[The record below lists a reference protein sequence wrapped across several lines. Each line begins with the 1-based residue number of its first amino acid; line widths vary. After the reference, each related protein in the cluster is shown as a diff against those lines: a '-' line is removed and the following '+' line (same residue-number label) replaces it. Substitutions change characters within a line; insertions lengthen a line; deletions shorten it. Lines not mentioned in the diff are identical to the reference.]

1 MTAETRPQLSVI
13 MPAYNEIHTIG
24 EILVRVAAALPG
36 VTKEIV
42 IVDDCSADGSRE
54 WLVRNIPAGRV
65 QFSSLALDGAG
76 NLVRSPSPD
85 GSPGSSELV
94 LLLHEVN
101 QGKGKALQSG
111 FAVSTGEVITIQD
124 ADHEYDPND
133 WAPMYQ
139 LIAHQKVADVVYGS
153 RFYGTPHR
161 SLYYYHFLANRLIS
175 SIFNLLYNQTL
186 TDIEV
191 CYKMFTRPVLESMK
205 LSAHDFGIEVE
216 MSAQIARARNWRIYE
231 MGIHYY
237 GRTYEEGKKINW
249 RDGMKALWYL
259 VKFRFN

>member
-1 MTAETRPQLSVI
+1 M
-13 MPAYNEIHTIG
+13 
-24 EILVRVAAALPG
+24 
-36 VTKEIV
+36 
-42 IVDDCSADGSRE
+42 
-54 WLVRNIPAGRV
+54 
-65 QFSSLALDGAG
+65 
-76 NLVRSPSPD
+76 
-85 GSPGSSELV
+85 
-94 LLLHEVN
+94 
-101 QGKGKALQSG
+101 
-111 FAVSTGEVITIQD
+111 
-124 ADHEYDPND
+124 
-133 WAPMYQ
+133 
-139 LIAHQKVADVVYGS
+139 ADVVYGS

-216 MSAQIARARNWRIYE
+216 MSAQIARARSWRIYE